1 MRVRNSGSTRRRR
14 SLVVRRVCEL
24 LEETYG
30 RPRLGNPEDPLDDL
44 VYVLL
49 SNKSA
54 PERAQK
60 AYADLKARFASW
72 DEVSESDFPEVVA
85 LLRPTGFA
93 TKRAGQL
100 LAIFRRLKE
109 DFGGCSLEGL
119 RAWGQQEV
127 FVYLTSF
134 SGVSDKVAR
143 CVMMYTMGFEVLPVD
158 AHVHRV
164 SHRLGWTRIER
175 PEKSHDEL
183 EGLIPPPLRYAFHV
197 DCIAHGRELCRAGKP
212 ICEPCTVKGYCDY
225 YKSAAAARR

>member
-1 MRVRNSGSTRRRR
+1 M
-14 SLVVRRVCEL
+14 VRRVCER
-24 LEETYG
+24 LEATYG
-30 RPRLGNPEDPLDDL
+30 RPRLGNPDDPLDDL

-72 DEVSESDFPEVVA
+72 HDISDVDLPEVVA

-100 LAIFRRLKE
+100 LEIFRRLKE
-109 DFGGCSLEGL
+109 DFGSSSLEELGK
-119 RAWGQQEV
+119 WEQQEV
-127 FVYLTSF
+127 FDYLTSF
-134 SGVSDKVAR
+134 KGVSDKVAR

-164 SHRLGWTRIER
+164 ARRLGWTQIER
-175 PEKSHDEL
+175 PENSHDEL
-183 EGLIPPPLRYAFHV
+183 EQLIPPNRRYAFHV

-212 ICEPCTVKGYCDY
+212 ICEPCIVKEYCDY
-225 YKSAAAARR
+225 FKLVVAAER

>member
-1 MRVRNSGSTRRRR
+1 MPHVSAR
-14 SLVVRRVCEL
+14 VVRRVCNV
-24 LEETYG
+24 LEQTYG

-60 AYADLKARFASW
+60 AYAALKARFAVW
-72 DEVSESDFPEVVA
+72 DDVSDHELPHVIE

-100 LAIFRRLKE
+100 LGIFRKLKE
-109 DFGGCSLEGL
+109 DFGRCSLHEL
-119 RAWGQQEV
+119 RTRRQQDV
-127 FVYLTSF
+127 FNYLTSF

-164 SHRLGWTRIER
+164 ARRLGWTEIER
-175 PEKSHDEL
+175 PENSHDEL
-183 EGLIPPPLRYAFHV
+183 EQLIPPGLRYSFHV
-197 DCIAHGRELCRAGKP
+197 DCISHGREICRASRP
-212 ICEPCTVKGYCDY
+212 ICESCSVKRYCNY
-225 YKSAAAARR
+225 YKSARACGELKG

>member
-1 MRVRNSGSTRRRR
+1 M
-14 SLVVRRVCEL
+14 EAA
-24 LEETYG
+24 YG

-72 DEVSESDFPEVVA
+72 DYVSETDLPEVVA
-85 LLRPTGFA
+85 MLRPTGFA

-109 DFGGCSLEGL
+109 DFGRCSLDEL
-119 RAWGQQEV
+119 RVWGQEET
-127 FVYLTSF
+127 FNYLTSF

-164 SHRLGWTRIER
+164 AHRLGWTRIDR
-175 PEKSHDEL
+175 PEKSHGEL
-183 EGLIPPPLRYAFHV
+183 EVLVPPKLRYAFHV
-197 DCIAHGRELCRAGKP
+197 DCIAHGRLLCRATSPDCPPCPVKAH
-212 ICEPCTVKGYCDY
+212 CEYYETVVTNK
-225 YKSAAAARR
+225 